1 MKNEKLKIINSEEG
15 VPFFPNHILRE
26 AMVAFGMIGVLL
38 ILATFIPAPM
48 DEPADP
54 FSTPEHIKP
63 EWYFLAAYQILKAAE
78 KLSFLGPWAPK
89 IFGILGQGVILGILL
104 LLPFIDKN
112 PERSPEKRKLVIR
125 LGIIG
130 VIGFVL
136 LTIWGLIS

>member
-1 MKNEKLKIINSEEG
+1 MNKIQNHNKEEG

-89 IFGILGQGVILGILL
+89 IFGILGQGVIMGILF
-104 LLPFIDKN
+104 LLPFIDRS
-112 PERSPEKRKLVIR
+112 PERSLEKRKLVIR
-125 LGIIG
+125 IGIIG